1 MKISN
6 VNKPGFF
13 IMAVFSIAVT
23 SCKKSTTLVK
33 VTVPVQMAQ
42 IAFAI
47 PPSQTVSDTTVTVY
61 CNVDSIIKA
70 DNPSFNGTNIK
81 SVAAI
86 AANISLSNA
95 DNTDNF
101 GNFNS
106 AEMQI
111 SSTENAAATTFAQ
124 VTNNPASY
132 ADVLNLPVTPSIE
145 LKNYFD
151 ATLFTF
157 TFRSSLISPTFVALN
172 ATATINFNVVVG
184 PN

>member
-1 MKISN
+1 MKL
-6 VNKPGFF
+6 KPLYKYPIIFLSF
-13 IMAVFSIAVT
+13 CVILI
-23 SCKKSTTLVK
+23 SCKKSAKLVK

-42 IAFAI
+42 ISFTI
-47 PPSQTVSDTTVTVY
+47 PPSQTTTDTTITVY
-61 CNVDSIIKA
+61 CNVDSIIRA
-70 DNPSFNGTNIK
+70 YNSSFNGTNIK
-81 SVAAI
+81 SVAAV
-86 AANISLSNA
+86 AVNISLSNA

-101 GNFNS
+101 GNFSS

-124 VTNNPASY
+124 VINNPTDY
-132 ADVLNLPVTPSIE
+132 ADVLNPTVIPSVE

-157 TFRSSLISPTFVALN
+157 TFRSSIASSTFVALD
-172 ATATINFNVVVG
+172 ATATINFTVIVG

>member
-1 MKISN
+1 
-6 VNKPGFF
+6 
-13 IMAVFSIAVT
+13 MAVFSMAIT
-23 SCKKSTTLVK
+23 SCKKSVTLVK
-33 VTVPVQMAQ
+33 DNVPVQMGQ
-42 IAFAI
+42 IAFVI
-47 PPSQTVSDTTVTVY
+47 PPSQTISDTTVTIY
-61 CNVDSIIKA
+61 CNVDSIIRA
-70 DNPSFNGTNIK
+70 YNPSFNGTNIK

-101 GNFNS
+101 GNFSS

-111 SSTENAAATTFAQ
+111 SSTENAAIITFAQ
-124 VTNNPASY
+124 VTNNPAGY
-132 ADVLNLPVTPSIE
+132 ADVLNLPVTPSLE

-172 ATATINFNVVVG
+172 ATATINFTVVVG

>member
-6 VNKPGFF
+6 VNKLGFF
-13 IMAVFSIAVT
+13 IMAVSSIVLT
-23 SCKKSTTLVK
+23 SCKKSATLVK

-42 IAFAI
+42 IAIVI
-47 PPSQTVSDTTVTVY
+47 PPSQTVSDTTVTIY
-61 CNVDSIIKA
+61 CNVDSIIRA

-81 SVAAI
+81 SVTAA
-86 AANISLSNA
+86 AANLFLSNA

-101 GNFNS
+101 GNFS
-106 AEMQI
+106 SVEMQI
-111 SSTENAAATTFAQ
+111 FSTENTTATTFAQ
-124 VTNNPASY
+124 VTNNPAGY
-132 ADVLNLPVTPSIE
+132 ADVLNLPITPSIE

-157 TFRSSLISPTFVALN
+157 TFRSSLASQTFITLN